1 MKHGS
6 RSEARSAITGHRF
19 SLLFV
24 FLLATLILGPY
35 AEANPFGSY
44 GFRAIASFAILVSVY
59 AAKIHRNLL
68 VLARALA
75 IPS

>member
-6 RSEARSAITGHRF
+6 RYEARSATSGHRF

-24 FLLATLILGPY
+24 FLLATLIPCRY
-35 AEANPFGSY
+35 AEASPFGY
-44 GFRAIASFAILVSVY
+44 YCFRVIARFAILVSVC